1 VTYRHGKLMVD
12 AGPAFVSR
20 DRFSLSNQ
28 PRFIVDAI
36 VNICNLAGVH
46 NWGDHLP

>member
-1 VTYRHGKLMVD
+1 MVD
-12 AGPAFVSR
+12 AGLAFVSR

-28 PRFIVDAI
+28 PRFIVDSI

-46 NWGDHLP
+46 NWGDHLQ